1 MTEVSAT
8 PGVMGGAPCI
18 DGTRIPVLQG
28 RVVSGHSRPG

>member
-18 DGTRIPVLQG
+18 DGTRPVLQG